1 MIIVIAFAILGIFSA
16 IIFDLYIPP
25 ALSSYAA
32 IVIIAALDAV
42 FGAYKSLLSDRFDTL
57 IFISG
62 FIGNSLLA
70 ALMVFL
76 GRKID
81 LDLYIPV
88 IVVFTMRIFND
99 FAFVRRFYLKK
110 LKKKLKKC

>member
-1 MIIVIAFAILGIFSA
+1 MIIILTGAILGILCA
-16 IIFDLYIPP
+16 IAFDLYIPP

-42 FGAYKSLLSDRFDTL
+42 FGAYKSLLSDRFDTI

>member
-16 IIFDLYIPP
+16 IAFDLYIPP

-42 FGAYKSLLSDRFDTL
+42 FGAYKSLLSDRFDTA